1 MDQDPI
7 SHDHIYRNASTLH
20 LPDSVHHT
28 FSTPIDPV
36 SLTPNPKTGLIYM
49 SESKY
54 YELLDE
60 AVGNSGWHLEPISPY
75 TVHGITIS
83 RSYALYIHDTFVS
96 EARGETELPV
106 DMTEISSSSTNL
118 PDDALEEIDSK
129 CAYTALVRCGKDLG
143 IASEL
148 WDGKFSKKFLK
159 EQCIRVWEPAKK
171 TYQWKLRN

>member
-1 MDQDPI
+1 
-7 SHDHIYRNASTLH
+7 
-20 LPDSVHHT
+20 
-28 FSTPIDPV
+28 
-36 SLTPNPKTGLIYM
+36 M

-54 YELLDE
+54 YEILDD

-75 TVHGITIS
+75 TIHESTIS

-96 EARGETELPV
+96 EARGETELPKDV
-106 DMTEISSSSTNL
+106 DASSI
-118 PDDALEEIDSK
+118 PDEALEEIDSK

-159 EQCIRVWEPAKK
+159 EQCVRVWEPRAKSFM
-171 TYQWKLRN
+171 WKLKN